1 MNRLFRHLAY
11 YVRDITKILPRVS
24 HELHITDYYS
34 FTFDIWRIEI
44 LLEITATKRSPAS
57 LLFIMHCVDPSV
69 LQIAEVTYPFAATPR
84 YAAYSKLKPKLAETE
99 TKCFVL

>member
-1 MNRLFRHLAY
+1 
-11 YVRDITKILPRVS
+11 VS

-44 LLEITATKRSPAS
+44 LLEITATKRTPAS
-57 LLFIMHCVDPSV
+57 LLFIIHDPSV
-69 LQIAEVTYPFAATPR
+69 LQIAEITYPFAVTPR